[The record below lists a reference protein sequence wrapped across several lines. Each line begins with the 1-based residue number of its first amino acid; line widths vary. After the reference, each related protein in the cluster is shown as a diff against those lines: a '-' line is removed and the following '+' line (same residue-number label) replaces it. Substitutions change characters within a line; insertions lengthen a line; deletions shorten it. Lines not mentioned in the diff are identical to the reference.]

1 MVLHVILN
9 ARNFYQKENNKSITI
24 SRETEDGKTLEKKK
38 NYLYH
43 RNTLE
48 EKNGMPGKK
57 RKLLIFQQNT
67 LINIKHNWHILPKTK
82 RQKKKRIRECIKLN
96 IAFASLS
103 IWQCKF
109 TLKLLFLESYESQV
123 RKSNFPKGRKFW
135 KLILCEYFKWKKWL
149 DLVTS
154 FSYKGS
160 CILCISR
167 ILWRYKTMYLIVA
180 GFSCSTG
187 KHEGIEMHIK
197 QQY

>member
-67 LINIKHNWHILPKTK
+67 LINIKHN
-82 RQKKKRIRECIKLN
+82 
-96 IAFASLS
+96 
-103 IWQCKF
+103 
-109 TLKLLFLESYESQV
+109 
-123 RKSNFPKGRKFW
+123 
-135 KLILCEYFKWKKWL
+135 
-149 DLVTS
+149 
-154 FSYKGS
+154 
-160 CILCISR
+160 
-167 ILWRYKTMYLIVA
+167 
-180 GFSCSTG
+180 
-187 KHEGIEMHIK
+187 
-197 QQY
+197 